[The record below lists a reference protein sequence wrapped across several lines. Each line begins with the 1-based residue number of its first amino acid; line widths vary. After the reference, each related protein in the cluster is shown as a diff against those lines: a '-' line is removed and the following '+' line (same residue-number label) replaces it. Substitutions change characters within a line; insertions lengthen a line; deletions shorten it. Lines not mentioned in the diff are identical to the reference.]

1 MDTIQDEAFGAAVG
15 EGALESLEKTV
26 NRHPLNRE
34 ILIKTLRY
42 CYEERALRDVEEKIQ
57 TYPEFAQC
65 TQNPY
70 RLVRFLVDAGGL
82 DEVERA
88 EDGSVVRPEDKEGLT
103 EDEVDDLVCE
113 LGYVTTEAGRTFAE
127 ANLPEARLRALLGF
141 ALERRG
147 VYLEVLEFI
156 AQAPRSYAEVKELLA
171 GHPVLEVTIDGMRQT
186 MQPSVFVDKL
196 ERAGALVWD
205 GGWRLT
211 DGGLRFLEES
221 RAAEEGEAR

>member
-1 MDTIQDEAFGAAVG
+1 MDAMRSKAVEAAVG
-15 EGALESLEKTV
+15 ECVLESLESTV

-34 ILIKTLRY
+34 IMIKVLQY
-42 CYEERALRDVEEKIQ
+42 CFEERALHDVEEEIQ
-57 TYPEFAQC
+57 TYPEFVQC

-70 RLVRFLVDAGGL
+70 RLVRFLVEAGGL

-113 LGYVTTEAGRTFAE
+113 VGYVTTEAGRVLVE
-127 ANLPEARLRALLGF
+127 ANLPEARLHALLG
-141 ALERRG
+141 LVPEREGTYR
-147 VYLEVLEFI
+147 EVLEFI
-156 AQAPRSYAEVKELLA
+156 AQTPRSYAEVKEFLA
-171 GHPVLEVTIDGMRQT
+171 GRPVLEVVIDGVRQT

-205 GGWRLT
+205 GGWRLS